1 MNRFFFNT
9 PNSLKKLN
17 IRTILLKN
25 TDNIVTYKFKNRAIH
40 SNIKINETK
49 RELLNVNFQ
58 CYTRIQ
64 DCMSRQQ

>member
-25 TDNIVTYKFKNRAIH
+25 TDNVVTYKFKNRAIH